1 MNKKNQNWKLI
12 SNNFDTLI
20 SSENNVDVLKN
31 GFLMLAVMGRF
42 STQQLHDE
50 PAVLSINRMRLE
62 KERIKNEGKLRASKN
77 LEPIAIDEMPFD
89 IPDGWSWVR
98 LKDIVYLLGDGLH
111 GTPVYTPNGEYFFIN
126 GNNLQDGKIVIKDG
140 TKAVSAEEAKKHK
153 KDLNDRTMFVSIN
166 GTIGNVAFYNNENII
181 LGKSA
186 CYFNLGHEFLKDYL
200 KLVFDSPYF
209 LSYAKKAV
217 SGTTIM
223 NLSLFSMNNFPIPLP
238 PLAEQSRIVQ
248 KINEI
253 TTICEELKLQIGAS
267 NALQRKVADALVEQ
281 ALA

>member
-1 MNKKNQNWKLI
+1 MSQNKNWEII
-12 SNNFDTLI
+12 SNNFELLI
-20 SSENNVDVLKN
+20 STESSVDVLRN
-31 GFLMLAVMGRF
+31 GFLMLAVMGKFATQDVNDEQAKVAIDRF
-42 STQQLHDE
+42 KE
-50 PAVLSINRMRLE
+50 E
-62 KERIKNEGKLRASKN
+62 KLNLKNNGKLRVSKD
-77 LEPIAIDEMPFD
+77 LELISDQEKPFE
-89 IPDGWSWVR
+89 IPNSWSWVR

-111 GTPVYTPNGEYFFIN
+111 GTPIYTPDGEYFFVN

-166 GTIGNVAFYNNENII
+166 GTIGNVAFYNNEKII

-186 CYFNLGHEFLKDYL
+186 CYFNLGHEFLKEYL
-200 KLVFDSPYF
+200 KLIFDSPYF
-209 LSYAKKAV
+209 SNYAKRAV

-238 PLAEQSRIVQ
+238 PVAEQSRIVK
-248 KINEI
+248 KINEVSV
-253 TTICEELKLQIGAS
+253 ICEELKLQIGAS

>member
-42 STQQLHDE
+42 STQQPHDE
-50 PAVLSINRMRLE
+50 PVVLSINRMRLE

-89 IPDGWSWVR
+89 IPDSWSWVR

-186 CYFNLGHEFLKDYL
+186 CYFNLGQEFLKEYL

-253 TTICEELKLQIGAS
+253 STICEELKLQIGAS
-267 NALQRKVADALVEQ
+267 NAFQRKVADALVEQ